1 MSKIKITYYSKTHV
15 YRKQWNITIHNW
27 IAITDVCYVLFLVC
41 LYICVCECL
50 LPNNIA
56 GVPSSR
62 ATSGFPQYCASTC
75 ARFGCTRHASC
86 VDSKPKM
93 SRAVGQYKCRI
104 RASRVL
110 NQNSQDIN
118 RQKKTG
124 SAFSDALLMS
134 RFQISMLAP
143 QLKICAPHGFEKSRG
158 VNSLI
163 NYRIAKQS
171 EIHFCYW
178 ARVRH
183 WLAWWAPHQRGWSD
197 DACATVER
205 SRDDVMSWR
214 GFWWFLG
221 QNKGAQ

>member
-1 MSKIKITYYSKTHV
+1 
-15 YRKQWNITIHNW
+15 
-27 IAITDVCYVLFLVC
+27 
-41 LYICVCECL
+41 
-50 LPNNIA
+50 
-56 GVPSSR
+56 
-62 ATSGFPQYCASTC
+62 
-75 ARFGCTRHASC
+75 
-86 VDSKPKM
+86 M

-171 EIHFCYW
+171 ENSFLLLSEGET
-178 ARVRH
+178 
-183 WLAWWAPHQRGWSD
+183 LASLMGPASTWMIR
-197 DACATVER
+197 
-205 SRDDVMSWR
+205 
-214 GFWWFLG
+214 
-221 QNKGAQ
+221 